1 MVTDWI
7 DFFREEW
14 ASAIYHDKFAEFV
27 DTTRAVLASDKGTY
41 TILDNVTEAL
51 EASTENDV
59 VLEEWK
65 KAIGPRGQ
73 FLDENTKRI
82 VEMQTVEYLRNNKAM
97 LTRFSIPTKKS
108 KESKEAKA

>member
-1 MVTDWI
+1 M
-7 DFFREEW
+7 
-14 ASAIYHDKFAEFV
+14 
-27 DTTRAVLASDKGTY
+27 ASDKGTY

-82 VEMQTVEYLRNNKAM
+82 VEMQTVDYLRSNKAM

-108 KESKEAKA
+108 KEREKKAK